1 MTDSAPASL
10 TMQSINM
17 DFSGLRALSAVSL
30 QVRQGEILGLIGPNG
45 SGKTTL
51 INVITG
57 MLCPSAGRVLLGKR
71 DITGLPPHRI
81 GRAGIARTF
90 QLVRLFRDL
99 TVLENVEAGAVA
111 SGASRREARAIAR
124 ELLDEIG
131 GTAWAERFASELP
144 YGHERLVEIAR
155 ALATR
160 PRFLVLDEPAAGMN
174 EQESAGLLEKLAR
187 LPGEKQLGMI
197 IVDHDMHLMMRL
209 CHRLHVLAS
218 GRTIGEGAPA
228 EVRAMPAVVEA
239 YLGASA
245 GDSGDVAH

>member
-1 MTDSAPASL
+1 
-10 TMQSINM
+10 M
-17 DFSGLRALSAVSL
+17 DFSGLRALDAVSL
-30 QVRQGEILGLIGPNG
+30 RVRQGEIMGLIGPNG

-51 INVITG
+51 INVMTG
-57 MLCPSAGRVLLGKR
+57 MLRPTAGRVLLGER
-71 DITGLPPHRI
+71 NIAGLPPHQI
-81 GRAGIARTF
+81 SRAGIARTF

-124 ELLDEIG
+124 ELLDEMG
-131 GTAWAERFASELP
+131 GMAWADRFASELP
-144 YGHERLVEIAR
+144 YSHERLVEIAR

-174 EQESAGLLEKLAR
+174 EVESAGLLEKLAR
-187 LPGEKQLGMI
+187 LPQEKQLGMI

-218 GRTIGEGAPA
+218 GQTIGEGTPA

-245 GDSGDVAH
+245 GDSSHAAH